1 LTATVILRQNIY
13 GMNRW
18 ADYYTKK
25 AKEQNWL
32 ARSVFKLQE
41 IDKKTKLIRTAA
53 NVLDLGCYPG
63 SWSQYSLKKVGKKG
77 RVIGIDILEPD
88 RLSSENFYFIKADV
102 LKLDTEKL
110 KQEIGIQDVVLSDM
124 APKTTGIVITDV
136 ARSLE
141 LAYKALEIALSV
153 LRSGGNF
160 LCKVFEGSGF
170 EQFKKEVSLSF
181 KKTRLIRPVSTRKKS
196 REVFIVGIYKKD

>member
-1 LTATVILRQNIY
+1 
-13 GMNRW
+13 MNRW
-18 ADYYTKK
+18 ADYYTRK

-41 IDKKTKLIRTAA
+41 IDRRTNLIKTAA
-53 NVLDLGCYPG
+53 KVLDLGCYPG

-77 RVIGIDILEPD
+77 YVTGIDLIEPD
-88 RLSSENFYFIKADV
+88 RLNSENFRFIKADV
-102 LKLDTEKL
+102 LKLDVVQL

-124 APKTTGIVITDV
+124 APKTTGVSITDV

-153 LRSGGNF
+153 LKAGGNF

-170 EQFKKEVSLSF
+170 EQFKKDVSSGF

-196 REVFIVGIYKKD
+196 REVFVIGIHKKA

>member
-1 LTATVILRQNIY
+1 
-13 GMNRW
+13 MNRW

-41 IDKKTKLIRTAA
+41 IDKKTNLFKTATK
-53 NVLDLGCYPG
+53 VLDLGCYPG
-63 SWSQYSLKKVGKKG
+63 SWSQYCLKKVGKKG
-77 RVIGIDILEPD
+77 RVIGIDIIEPD
-88 RLSSENFYFIKADV
+88 RLISENFYFIKADV
-102 LKLDTEKL
+102 LKLDPEQL
-110 KQEIGIQDVVLSDM
+110 KQEIGMQDVVLSDM
-124 APKTTGIVITDV
+124 APKTTGISTTDV

-141 LAYKALEIALSV
+141 LAYKALEIALYV
-153 LRSGGNF
+153 LKAGGNF

-170 EQFKKEVSLSF
+170 EQFKKEVSLRF

-196 REVFIVGIYKKD
+196 REIFVTGIYKK